1 MNERRKNVLLFF
13 VHPTAN
19 PQKPTPHKK
28 KQEDEMTAL
37 LLQAFF

>member
-1 MNERRKNVLLFF
+1 MKEERTSFSSSSILPQIHKN
-13 VHPTAN
+13 
-19 PQKPTPHKK
+19 PTPQK